1 MLLSAVNTFIKYVL
15 HTIDLQSEDP
25 WDNKAIYLRYVDI
38 VLGGTCDMRSP
49 CYRCLLIVCLFLTGF
64 LRLCLYV
71 SYMAFMLWILYI
83 PLHIARRIYITT
95 KYVC

>member
-38 VLGGTCDMRSP
+38 VLGASRKNIKIPVFCNPFNFVRYVQSVYLETP
-49 CYRCLLIVCLFLTGF
+49 HLCLLQGLSDCVC
-64 LRLCLYV
+64 
-71 SYMAFMLWILYI
+71 M
-83 PLHIARRIYITT
+83 
-95 KYVC
+95 

>member
-38 VLGGTCDMRSP
+38 VLGEPTS
-49 CYRCLLIVCLFLTGF
+49 FL
-64 LRLCLYV
+64 
-71 SYMAFMLWILYI
+71 
-83 PLHIARRIYITT
+83 
-95 KYVC
+95 